1 MFYIWNR
8 NLSESQV
15 DYDGNHSS
23 SSSSI
28 NDPLTYQGI
37 YLKLKK
43 IDKDNYVYKIELLMR
58 FIV

>member
-15 DYDGNHSS
+15 DYDGNHPS

-37 YLKLKK
+37 YLKFKKK
-43 IDKDNYVYKIELLMR
+43 IDKDNYVYK
-58 FIV
+58 